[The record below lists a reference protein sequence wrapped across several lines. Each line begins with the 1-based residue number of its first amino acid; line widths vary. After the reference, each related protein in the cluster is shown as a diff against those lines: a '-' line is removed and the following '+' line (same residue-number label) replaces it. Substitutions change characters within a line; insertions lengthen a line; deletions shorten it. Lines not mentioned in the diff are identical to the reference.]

1 MNVGDLVRY
10 CEGRPPGRKLNPKD
24 ELGIVTKTGT
34 YTNGKPEC
42 HVVWFTCDNAGWW
55 NRENLEVLSESR

>member
-1 MNVGDLVRY
+1 MKIGDLVRY
-10 CEGRPPGRKLNPKD
+10 CDIDDEIRNPKD

-55 NRENLEVLSESR
+55 NRESLEVLSEGR